1 MKKSIVDLRAEI
13 KADFD
18 ALESRL
24 SKKIVETIHRQTMII
39 GAMIF
44 SSFMSVKDIKFKS
57 FSIFNKVC
65 LRLIVRLK
73 FKHAGKK
80 L

>member
-1 MKKSIVDLRAEI
+1 MKKSIADLRAGV

-44 SSFMSVKDIKFKS
+44 GSL
-57 FSIFNKVC
+57 C
-65 LRLIVRLK
+65 LLK
-73 FKHAGKK
+73 ILNSNLFYI
-80 L
+80 

>member
-1 MKKSIVDLRAEI
+1 MIEKSIVNLRAGI

-39 GAMIF
+39 GAMIV
-44 SSFMSVKDIKFKS
+44 SSLCLLK
-57 FSIFNKVC
+57 IFNSN
-65 LRLIVRLK
+65 I
-73 FKHAGKK
+73 FHI
-80 L
+80 